1 MATPFA
7 PRTAASFF
15 QQPDATPAVPQESA
29 SAAQIEQVRLLI
41 LGMEQRMAARE
52 EALKKEIARAEEEGR
67 NFKELSRQVMSAK

>member
-15 QQPDATPAVPQESA
+15 QQPDVTPAAPQESA

-67 NFKELSRQVMSAK
+67 NFKELGRQVMSAK